1 MAGDESTSNNTIKPI
16 TPIAQYQCPKLKNTN
31 YTVWAI
37 QIKVILE
44 AHGLWDTIEPKAGV
58 EVDDK
63 KDKSTIALLY
73 QALTEDVILQV
84 ASCKTSK
91 ELWESL
97 KRRHVGEERVQQARL
112 QSLLIGFNALQMK
125 DDETVDAFTN
135 KLNGYATK
143 AKELGKS
150 MKESLLVR
158 KLLDSTPDRFIQIV
172 ASIEQTNDL
181 DDITLDEITGKL
193 KAFEERIKLRK
204 GGQVESQDNL
214 LFAQGEHSR
223 NTKRFT
229 KRRGRSNYSRGNWQD
244 NKNKDNSNGENSTH
258 KDKSNKGR
266 REWDMKKVKCFN
278 CGKIGH
284 MRKDCRKPSTTQE
297 QSNLILEDEEPSLLM
312 TRHETEHEEV
322 LLNEGQVQPEKY
334 ATTDDS
340 IWYLDNGASNHMT
353 GTKSHFKEIDEHISG
368 RVRFG
373 DGSYVEIKGRGSI
386 LLGCRN
392 KEQKIVSDVY
402 YIPNLKSNI
411 LSLGQL
417 TEIGCKIIMDGN
429 KLTLYDKSK
438 TLLMKVERSKNRL
451 YSIRLKI
458 EAPICLLA
466 NVDNKAW
473 LWHARLGHLN
483 FDALD
488 KMTRKGLVGG
498 IPRISHAGQVC
509 DACLLGKHIRTP
521 FPHQAKFRSKNPLDL
536 VYGDLCGP
544 ISPATS
550 SGKKL
555 IFLLIDDC
563 TRFMWAYFLT
573 SKDQALST
581 FKEFRQKIEMELKL
595 KLRMLRTDRGGE
607 FTSNEFTKYCKENG
621 IARQLTAPYSPQQNG
636 VVERRNRTVLS
647 TTRSM
652 MKAMKLPLT
661 FWAEAVRH
669 AIYILNRVPTKAL
682 EDKTPYEAL
691 YNRKPNLEYLRIF
704 GCTAYAKITIP
715 HLKKLDDRSI
725 PMVYL
730 GVEEGSKACRLYD
743 PVRRKKHVSR
753 DVKFM
758 ETKPWNWDDNGEDTD
773 AQDTFWASFVEGEV
787 DNGNPIH
794 VNLEDVDNTYHPED
808 QSPEP
813 IPDPESPTTP
823 PTYTYE
829 PNSESDIE
837 ATTISSTESSLGSSE
852 RYDHRPVRGLKDLR
866 DVYQRASVVDTQSL
880 FFTEEEPRNYKEAS
894 KDEKWIEAM
903 KIELDSINKNNTWT
917 LTTLPM
923 DQKAIGLKWV
933 YKTKRD
939 AKGKIIKYKARL
951 VAKGYVQEQGIDFDE
966 VFAPVARIETVRLI
980 LALAAYHGWQ
990 VHHLDVKSAFLHGEL
1005 KEEVYVTQPEGFI
1018 QDENRGK
1025 VYKLTKALYGLRQA
1039 PRAWNVKLDQTLKSL
1054 DFKKCNLEQA
1064 VYTKRSK
1071 TSTLIVGVYVDD
1083 LIITG
1088 TPKKEIDLFK
1098 SQMKDKFEMSDLGLL
1113 AYYLGIEVTQTG
1125 GEITIKQ
1132 TGYID
1137 KILKDTSMTD
1147 SNDTKIPMDPGTK
1160 LVKAEDGELV
1170 DATYYRSLI
1179 GSLRYL
1185 LHTRPDLSYSVGLLS
1200 RFMQDPKDHH
1210 LKAVKQVIRYI
1221 KGTKEHGIIYKK
1233 EGGCKIIGYSDS
1245 SYGINSDQGKG
1256 TTGIVFYFG
1265 EAPITWSTQKQP
1277 TVALSSCESEF
1288 MAATAAAC
1296 QALWLKRLLSELTG
1310 WQEKRITLRVDNIS
1324 AIELV
1329 KNPVFHGRS
1338 KHIDIRYHFIREC
1351 VENGHLSVEHVSG
1364 ELQRADILTKALP
1377 RLKFVTMRQMLGV
1390 QDLGRSSNQ
1399 D

>member
-1 MAGDESTSNNTIKPI
+1 MRTHQTRLRP
-16 TPIAQYQCPKLKNTN
+16 PR
-31 YTVWAI
+31 
-37 QIKVILE
+37 
-44 AHGLWDTIEPKAGV
+44 
-58 EVDDK
+58 
-63 KDKSTIALLY
+63 
-73 QALTEDVILQV
+73 
-84 ASCKTSK
+84 SK
-91 ELWESL
+91 HSGKGRRFS
-97 KRRHVGEERVQQARL
+97 KRG
-112 QSLLIGFNALQMK
+112 
-125 DDETVDAFTN
+125 
-135 KLNGYATK
+135 
-143 AKELGKS
+143 
-150 MKESLLVR
+150 
-158 KLLDSTPDRFIQIV
+158 
-172 ASIEQTNDL
+172 
-181 DDITLDEITGKL
+181 
-193 KAFEERIKLRK
+193 
-204 GGQVESQDNL
+204 
-214 LFAQGEHSR
+214 
-223 NTKRFT
+223 
-229 KRRGRSNYSRGNWQD
+229 GRSNFSRGNWQ
-244 NKNKDNSNGENSTH
+244 NSRRGNSNHKGNSTR
-258 KDKSNKGR
+258 NKG
-266 REWDMKKVKCFN
+266 EWDLSKVRCHRCKKF
-278 CGKIGH
+278 GH
-284 MRKDCRKPSTTQE
+284 LRRDCRGTSTTQE
-297 QSNLILEDEEPSLLM
+297 QSNLILEDDEPSLLM
-312 TRHETEHEEV
+312 TTHEEV
-322 LLNEGQVQPEKY
+322 LLNEGQIQPGKY
-334 ATTDDS
+334 ASGDAS
-340 IWYLDNGASNHMT
+340 MWYLDNGASNHMT
-353 GTKSHFKEIDEHISG
+353 GVKSHFKDIDES
-368 RVRFG
+368 VFG
-373 DGSYVEIKGRGSI
+373 
-386 LLGCRN
+386 RN
-392 KEQKIVSDVY
+392 KK
-402 YIPNLKSNI
+402 
-411 LSLGQL
+411 
-417 TEIGCKIIMDGN
+417 
-429 KLTLYDKSK
+429 
-438 TLLMKVERSKNRL
+438 LLMKVERSKNRL
-451 YSIRLKI
+451 YSIKLQI

-466 NVDNKAW
+466 SIDNQAW

-483 FDALD
+483 FDD
-488 KMTRKGLVGG
+488 INKMTRKNLVEGV
-498 IPRISHAGQVC
+498 PRINHAGQIC
-509 DACLLGKHIRTP
+509 DACLLGKHSRTP
-521 FPHQAKFRSKNPLDL
+521 FPNQAKFRSKNPLDL

-544 ISPATS
+544 ISPATH

-555 IFLLIDDC
+555 IFLLVDDC

-581 FKEFRQKIEMELKL
+581 FKEFRQKVEMEMRMKV
-595 KLRMLRTDRGGE
+595 RMLRTDRGGE

-669 AIYILNRVPTKAL
+669 AIYILNRVPTRAL
-682 EDKTPYEAL
+682 ENKTPYEAL
-691 YNRKPNLEYLRIF
+691 YNRKPNLENLRIF

-725 PMVYL
+725 PMIYL

-743 PVRRKKHVSR
+743 PIAKRKQVSR

-758 ETKPWNWDDNGEDTD
+758 ETKPWDWDKDGEDTRT
-773 AQDTFWASFVEGEV
+773 QDTFRASFVVEGV
-787 DNGNPIH
+787 DNENATPVNIEINDNIDDTYQEEDLVNDPDSPI
-794 VNLEDVDNTYHPED
+794 
-808 QSPEP
+808 
-813 IPDPESPTTP
+813 TP
-823 PTYTYE
+823 QAYTYN
-829 PNSESDIE
+829 PHSEEEEE
-837 ATTISSTESSLGSSE
+837 ATTSSTKNSGN
-852 RYDHRPVRGLKDLR
+852 RFDDTPVRGFKDLGEIYKDAR
-866 DVYQRASVVDTQSL
+866 EVEVGDL
-880 FFTEEEPRNYKEAS
+880 LLMEEEPRNYKEAS
-894 KDEKWIEAM
+894 TDEKWIEAM
-903 KIELDSINKNNTWT
+903 EIELDSINKNNTWT
-917 LTTLPM
+917 LTTLPP

-939 AKGKIIKYKARL
+939 AGGKIIKYKARL

-1005 KEEVYVTQPEGFI
+1005 KEEVYVTQPEGFV
-1018 QDENRGK
+1018 QQGNSGK
-1025 VYKLTKALYGLRQA
+1025 VYKLIKALYGLRQA

-1088 TPKKEIDLFK
+1088 TPRKEIDVFK

-1132 TGYID
+1132 TGYIN

-1160 LVKAEDGELV
+1160 LVKAEDGNSV

-1179 GSLRYL
+1179 GSLRPEG
-1185 LHTRPDLSYSVGLLS
+1185 TSPEGGT
-1200 RFMQDPKDHH
+1200 
-1210 LKAVKQVIRYI
+1210 VKQVIRYI

-1233 EGGCKIIGYSDS
+1233 EGGCKITGYSDS
-1245 SYGINSDQGKG
+1245 SYGINTDQGKG

-1265 EAPITWSTQKQP
+1265 ESPITWCTQKQP

-1288 MAATAAAC
+1288 MAATGAAC

-1310 WQEKRITLRVDNIS
+1310 WEEKRITLKVDNIS
-1324 AIELV
+1324 AIALV
-1329 KNPVFHGRS
+1329 RNPVFHGRS

-1351 VENGHLSVEHVSG
+1351 VENGHINVEHVSG

-1390 QDLGRSSNQ
+1390 QDLGRSNDQ